1 MGFSPY
7 GSKLELFSGCQVD
20 PGVWTRPICQE
31 ASHGIWTWCMT
42 IFVWSGLLG
51 PHFSFCKS
59 TIFILENN
67 IFILGWKSCSIL
79 LRKATLLLHHV
90 LLSVSGDSSRSTRG
104 CCGLTAIKRN
114 WKSKNTCVASE
125 CFQQNSPPTYGW
137 ELTSQTEGGLL
148 YTAGDMFVFYLWNTP
163 FKKPLI

>member
-7 GSKLELFSGCQVD
+7 WSKLELFSGCQVD

-31 ASHGIWTWCMT
+31 ASHGVWAWRMT

-51 PHFSFCKS
+51 PHFSFCKR
-59 TIFILENN
+59 TIFILENI

-79 LRKATLLLHHV
+79 RRKATLPLQHAPLGV
-90 LLSVSGDSSRSTRG
+90 RGDSSRSTRG
-104 CCGLTAIKRN
+104 CWGLTAIKRN
-114 WKSKNTCVASE
+114 RQSKNMSGYWVLPTE
-125 CFQQNSPPTYGW
+125 QSPYLWLRVDLP
-137 ELTSQTEGGLL
+137 TEGSLL
-148 YTAGDMFVFYLWNTP
+148 CTAGDMFMFYLWNTP